1 MYLKI
6 VPKSHSAGQ
15 QYTNAALSTI
25 YKVLNGTFTST
36 SDFNPSYIDQAKSV
50 MSGALPSGIYHTFDT
65 DTDTNTTNNGG
76 SNYIEFYKKYYNNVT
91 DTFEPS
97 VKVKA
102 GWSTYGFWWKSY
114 DSNGENQ
121 FPSHIE
127 SRVFASNPSNQQG
140 SFNQNNITYTNG
152 FNRTKEIHMIATAD
166 AFMIYY
172 MNSTYTLSSSGAVNS
187 SDSYGAFA
195 FMLSDLE
202 YNASIDPELYSIN
215 PGYCPTVTSVMGTGR
230 NIQEDGESIIDY
242 NSSTNYYRYTS
253 MIAIGRQNAIT
264 SSGVSIQPYS
274 GSVAMDQS
282 GNNTTP
288 ASYGASAHGSYNN
301 YNVGSYFP
309 SLPQGIKQFPK
320 GNLNPSHLMIPVQYQ
335 PNHSLSNN
343 SDNMSDHE
351 DVRHGGFAN
360 LFRTTDGFSKVNG
373 TPVTVD
379 GVTYRMF
386 RLHKTADTRYS
397 YAEKTACYLIKE

>member
-6 VPKSHSAGQ
+6 VPKSYSSGQ
-15 QYTNAALSTI
+15 TQTNAALSTI

-36 SDFNPSYIDQAKSV
+36 SDFDPSYIDQAKSV

-65 DTDTNTTNNGG
+65 DTDTNPTNHGG
-76 SNYIEFYKKYYNNVT
+76 SNYIEFYKNYYNNVT

-102 GWSTYGFWWKSY
+102 GWSSYGFWWKSY
-114 DSNGENQ
+114 DSNGENRY
-121 FPSHIE
+121 PSHNE
-127 SRVFASNPSNQQG
+127 DRVFSSNPGNTNG
-140 SFNQNNITYTNG
+140 SFHQNVATYTNG

-166 AFMIYY
+166 TFMIYY
-172 MNSTYTLSSSGAVNS
+172 MNSANTLSSSSGAIGS
-187 SDSYGAFA
+187 TDSYGAFA
-195 FMLSDLE
+195 FMLNDLE
-202 YNASIDPELYSIN
+202 YNASIDPELHTIN
-215 PGYCPTVTSVMGTGR
+215 SGYCPTVTSVMGTGR
-230 NIQEDGESIIDY
+230 TIQEDGQSIYDY
-242 NSSTNYYRYTS
+242 NTSSNYFRNTS
-253 MIAIGRQNAIT
+253 FIVIGRQNAIT
-264 SSGVSIQPYS
+264 SSGVAIQPYS
-274 GSVAMDQS
+274 DGMDAS
-282 GNNTTP
+282 GNNTRP

-309 SLPQGIKQFPK
+309 SLAQGIKQFPK

-335 PNHSLSNN
+335 PNHALSNN
-343 SDNMSDHE
+343 TDNMSDHE

-386 RLHKTADTRYS
+386 RLHKTADTRYT
-397 YAEKTACYLIKE
+397 YAKKTACYLIKE

>member
-6 VPKSHSAGQ
+6 VPKYHNSGEV
-15 QYTNAALSTI
+15 YTNAALSTI

-36 SDFNPSYIDQAKSV
+36 SDFNPSHIDQAKSV

-65 DTDTNTTNNGG
+65 DTDSNSTNNNGT
-76 SNYIEFYKKYYNNVT
+76 NYIEFYKNYYNNVT

-97 VKVKA
+97 VKVRA
-102 GWSTYGFWWKSY
+102 GWSSYGFWLKSY
-114 DSNGENQ
+114 DSNGQNQ
-121 FPSHIE
+121 FPSHTE
-127 SRVFASNPSNQQG
+127 NRVFPSNPSDLGG
-140 SFNQNNITYTNG
+140 SFYQPDATYANG

-166 AFMIYY
+166 TFMVYY
-172 MNSTYTLSSSGAVNS
+172 MNSSDTLSSSGALSSS

-215 PGYCPTVTSVMGTGR
+215 PAYCPTVTSCMGTGR
-230 NIQEDGESIIDY
+230 TIQEDGRSIYDF
-242 NSSTNYYRYTS
+242 NTSSNYYRNTS

-274 GSVAMDQS
+274 SASMDAN
-282 GNNTTP
+282 GNNTQP

-301 YNVGSYFP
+301 QNVGSYFP
-309 SLPQGIKQFPK
+309 SLAQGIKQFPK
-320 GNLNPSHLMIPVQYQ
+320 SNLNPSHLMIPVQYQ

-343 SDNMSDHE
+343 SDNQSDHE

-379 GVTYRMF
+379 GETYRMF
-386 RLHKTADTRYS
+386 RLHKTADTRYT
-397 YAEKTACYLIKE
+397 YARKTACYLIKE